1 MLLVFAQREEG
12 SGKFISPE
20 VENVS
25 EMEDIGEPQ
34 VSLRTTCEHK
44 KRKGLGPRARLAATD
59 MGALR
64 KTTPVLK
71 PFVDHV
77 RDRFPEK
84 ADVLDLA
91 RHDTTGFAL
100 PSQASTR
107 EDISFKRAGKA
118 GAAEQRRKECLL
130 IESEDKLMADY
141 VDLCTQESNLHDE
154 AHYDAQSKVAVKAA
168 VVSQLI
174 RQIRSQWLD
183 AKKGVVD
190 AAADISP
197 DSTPRRSSSFP

>member
-1 MLLVFAQREEG
+1 
-12 SGKFISPE
+12 
-20 VENVS
+20 
-25 EMEDIGEPQ
+25 MEDIGEPR
-34 VSLRTTCEHK
+34 VSLRTTHEYK
-44 KRKGLGPRARLAATD
+44 KRKGLGPRARLAATEIV
-59 MGALR
+59 ALQ

-71 PFVDHV
+71 PWVDHV

-118 GAAEQRRKECLL
+118 AAAEQRRKEFFS

-154 AHYDAQSKVAVKAA
+154 AVQGCGEGRRCDPAHPPDPHAVA
-168 VVSQLI
+168 
-174 RQIRSQWLD
+174 
-183 AKKGVVD
+183 GCEEGC
-190 AAADISP
+190 
-197 DSTPRRSSSFP
+197 RRRCCRHCP